1 MIEHRRSTED
11 GQSDFVHLL
20 SSRTVPCQL
29 KPFPLMSCLF
39 AYVHMDAHMVLA
51 AICCLSLGD
60 CAVRLA

>member
-11 GQSDFVHLL
+11 GQSDFVHLP

-29 KPFPLMSCLF
+29 KPVSFMSAFLR
-39 AYVHMDAHMVLA
+39 MDAHTVLA